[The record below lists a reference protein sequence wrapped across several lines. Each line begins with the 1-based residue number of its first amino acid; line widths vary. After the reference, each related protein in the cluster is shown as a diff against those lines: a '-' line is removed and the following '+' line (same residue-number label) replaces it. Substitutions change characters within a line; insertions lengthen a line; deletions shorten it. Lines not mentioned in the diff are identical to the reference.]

1 MKNSEFYNSLSS
13 DYDEMINFENSL
25 KNKIESLKQFKAPA
39 YKTALDLGCGTGIDS
54 IALYKL
60 GLSVDAVDHSE
71 GMLKK
76 AAHNAEMYNTKINF
90 IRSGLGELILDKKNY
105 DFIVS
110 LGNTIA
116 NIDNE
121 ELNKLLANLKE
132 NLNLNGSIII
142 QLINYA
148 KLPKTGE
155 YTLNKFKNESISI
168 IRKYDIHSEFINFII
183 HKKDNRTNKAAEI
196 VTKLFPH
203 SSNFFKTYA
212 KNNGY
217 NIELYG
223 SLKREDYIEDQSQNL
238 VIVLSK

>member
-1 MKNSEFYNSLSS
+1 MNNSEFYNSLSS

-25 KNKIESLKQFKAPA
+25 KNKMESLKNFISPN
-39 YKTALDLGCGTGIDS
+39 YKTALDLGCGTGVDS

-60 GLSVDAVDHSE
+60 GLSVDAVDHSQ
-71 GMLKK
+71 GMLEIAEK
-76 AAHNAEMYNTKINF
+76 NADKHESKINF
-90 IRSGLGELILDKKNY
+90 IHSGLGELNLENKSY

-116 NIDNE
+116 NIDND

-132 NLNLNGSIII
+132 HLNESGTILI

-148 KLPKTGE
+148 KLPKNGE
-155 YTLNKFKNESISI
+155 YILNKFKNENISI
-168 IRKYDIHSEFINFII
+168 IRKYDIHSRFINFII
-183 HKKDNRTNKAAEI
+183 HKTDNGTDKETEI

-203 SSNFFKTYA
+203 SVNYFKSYA
-212 KNNGY
+212 KENGF
-217 NIELYG
+217 NIKLYG
-223 SLKREDYIEDQSQNL
+223 SLKKELFIEDTSKNL

>member
-1 MKNSEFYNSLSS
+1 MNNSEFYNSLSS

-25 KNKIESLKQFKAPA
+25 KNKIESLKNFISPN
-39 YKTALDLGCGTGIDS
+39 YKTALDLGCGTGVDS

-60 GLSVDAVDHSE
+60 GLSVDAVDHSQ
-71 GMLKK
+71 GMLEI
-76 AAHNAEMYNTKINF
+76 AAKNADKHESKINF
-90 IRSGLGELILDKKNY
+90 IQSGLGELNLENKSY

-116 NIDNE
+116 NIDND
-121 ELNKLLANLKE
+121 ELNKLLANLNKH
-132 NLNLNGSIII
+132 LNKSGTILI

-148 KLPKTGE
+148 KLPTEGE
-155 YTLNKFKNESISI
+155 YILNKFKNENISI
-168 IRKYDIHSEFINFII
+168 IRKYEILSRFINFII
-183 HKKDNRTNKAAEI
+183 HKTDNSTDKETEI

-203 SSNFFKTYA
+203 SSKFFKTYA

-223 SLKREDYIEDQSQNL
+223 SLKREDYINDQSQNL
-238 VIVLSK
+238 VIVLNK